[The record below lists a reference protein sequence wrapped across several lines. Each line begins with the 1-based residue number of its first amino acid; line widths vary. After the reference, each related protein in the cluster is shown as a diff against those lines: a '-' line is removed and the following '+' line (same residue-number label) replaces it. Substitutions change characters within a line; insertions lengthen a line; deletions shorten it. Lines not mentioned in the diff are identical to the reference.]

1 MPDVTLRPLSFG
13 EILDQAFSL
22 FRRLFVPLVL
32 VQIICTGVIIPLQL
46 FVAAG
51 GRQFSALYLVTL
63 LINMIASALA
73 SAAVALL
80 ISENY
85 LGRTLSAGGALKLAV
100 PKIGPVILLSMALG
114 LVLIVSAIPAG
125 IAFVSGMAMLAP
137 LGMGTAGAATLE
149 RLPMAGGLV
158 LAGFALLLVPLA
170 VFAGLAVSTPALV
183 IEDIGAGSALQRSW
197 ALTRRFRLRTI
208 GLLLLTAI
216 LIGIP
221 FMGVTLIVTMFAGE
235 VAILLAQALSI
246 LVLLMLTPL
255 IYCVLTLL
263 YYDLR
268 VRKEG
273 FDLQVL
279 ADSLAA

>member
-1 MPDVTLRPLSFG
+1 MPDLTLRPLRFG
-13 EILDQAFSL
+13 EIMDQAFNL

-32 VQIICTGVIIPLQL
+32 VQIICTGVVIPLQI
-46 FVAAG
+46 FVTAS
-51 GRQFSALYLVTL
+51 GRQFSALYLVAM
-63 LINMIASALA
+63 LINVVASALA

-85 LGRTLSAGGALKLAV
+85 LGRSLGAVGALKLAV
-100 PKIGPVILLSMALG
+100 PKIGPVMLLSMALG
-114 LVLIVSAIPAG
+114 LVLIVAALPAG
-125 IAFVSGMAMLAP
+125 IAFASGVTMLAP
-137 LGMGTAGAATLE
+137 LGMGTAGTASLDQ
-149 RLPMAGGLV
+149 LPMAAGLI
-158 LAGFALLLVPLA
+158 LTGFALLLLPLA

-183 IEDIGAGSALQRSW
+183 LEDIGAGAALQRSW

-208 GLLLLTAI
+208 ALLLLTAI

-221 FMGVTLIVTMFAGE
+221 FMGVTFFLTMFASAG
-235 VAILLAQALSI
+235 ALLLAQALAM
-246 LVLLMLTPL
+246 LVLMMLTPL

-279 ADSLAA
+279 ADSLIA

>member
-1 MPDVTLRPLSFG
+1 MTNVTLRPISFG
-13 EILDQAFSL
+13 EILDQAVSL

-51 GRQFSALYLVTL
+51 GRQFSALYLVTV

-85 LGRTLSAGGALKLAV
+85 LGRSLGAGGALKLAL

-125 IAFVSGMAMLAP
+125 IAFASGMAILVP
-137 LGMGTAGAATLE
+137 LGTGTAATAGLD
-149 RLPMAGGLV
+149 RLPMAAGLM
-158 LAGFALLLVPLA
+158 LTGFALLLVPLA

-183 IEDIGAGSALQRSW
+183 IENIGAGAALQRSW
-197 ALTRRFRLRTI
+197 SLTRRFRLRTI

-221 FMGVTLIVTMFAGE
+221 FLGVTLLVTMLPSDA
-235 VAILLAQALSI
+235 AILLAQALSL
-246 LVLLMLTPL
+246 LVLLILTPL

>member
-1 MPDVTLRPLSFG
+1 MPATLRPLSFG

-51 GRQFSALYLVTL
+51 GQQFSALYLVTI

-85 LGRTLSAGGALKLAV
+85 LGRSLSAGGALRLAV

-114 LVLIVSAIPAG
+114 VVLIVSAIPAG
-125 IAFVSGMAMLAP
+125 IAFASGMAILVP
-137 LGMGTAGAATLE
+137 LGTGAAGPAALDQ
-149 RLPMAGGLV
+149 LPMVAGLM
-158 LAGFALLLVPLA
+158 LTGFALLLLPLA

-183 IEDIGAGSALQRSW
+183 IEDIGAGTALQRSW
-197 ALTRRFRLRTI
+197 SLTRRFRLRAI

-221 FMGVTLIVTMFAGE
+221 FMGVTFLVTMFASE
-235 VAILLAQALSI
+235 AAMLLAQALSI
-246 LVLLMLTPL
+246 LVLLILTPL

>member
-1 MPDVTLRPLSFG
+1 MTNVTLRPISFG

-51 GRQFSALYLVTL
+51 GRQFSALYLVTV

-85 LGRTLSAGGALKLAV
+85 LGRSLGAGGALKLAL

-125 IAFVSGMAMLAP
+125 IAFASGMAILVP
-137 LGMGTAGAATLE
+137 LGTGTAATAGLD
-149 RLPMAGGLV
+149 RLPMAAGLM
-158 LAGFALLLVPLA
+158 LTGFALLLVPLA

-183 IEDIGAGSALQRSW
+183 IENIGAGAALQRSW
-197 ALTRRFRLRTI
+197 SLTRRFRLRTI

-221 FMGVTLIVTMFAGE
+221 FLGVTLLVTMLPSDA
-235 VAILLAQALSI
+235 AILLAQALSL
-246 LVLLMLTPL
+246 LVLLILTPL

>member
-137 LGMGTAGAATLE
+137 LGMGTAGATTLE

>member
-114 LVLIVSAIPAG
+114 LVLFVSAIPAG

>member
-1 MPDVTLRPLSFG
+1 MPDVSLRPLRFG
-13 EILDQAFSL
+13 EIMDQAFNL

-32 VQIICTGVIIPLQL
+32 VQIICTGVVIPLQL
-46 FVAAG
+46 FVTASG
-51 GRQFSALYLVTL
+51 EQFSALYLLTL
-63 LINMIASALA
+63 LINMVASALA

-85 LGRTLSAGGALKLAV
+85 LGRSLGALDALKLAV

-114 LVLIVSAIPAG
+114 LVLLVAALPAG
-125 IAFVSGMAMLAP
+125 SAFISGMSILAP
-137 LGMGTAGAATLE
+137 LGMGTAGPAALD
-149 RLPMAGGLV
+149 RLPVAAGLI
-158 LAGFALLLVPLA
+158 LIGFVLLVIPLV

-183 IEDIGAGSALQRSW
+183 IEDIGAGSAMQRSW
-197 ALTRRFRLRTI
+197 SLTRKFRLRTI

-216 LIGIP
+216 LIMIP
-221 FMGVTLIVTMFAGE
+221 FMGVTLVLSMFGSAG
-235 VAILLAQALSI
+235 AILLAQALSI
-246 LVLLMLTPL
+246 LVILMLTPL
-255 IYCVLTLL
+255 LYCVLTLL

-279 ADSLAA
+279 ADSLVA

>member
-1 MPDVTLRPLSFG
+1 MPATLRPLSFG

-51 GRQFSALYLVTL
+51 GQQFSALYLVTI

-85 LGRTLSAGGALKLAV
+85 LGRSLSAGGALRLAV

-114 LVLIVSAIPAG
+114 VVLIVSAIPAG
-125 IAFVSGMAMLAP
+125 IAFASGMAILVP
-137 LGMGTAGAATLE
+137 LGTGAAGPAALDQ
-149 RLPMAGGLV
+149 LPMVAGLM
-158 LAGFALLLVPLA
+158 LTGFALLLLPLA

-183 IEDIGAGSALQRSW
+183 IEDIGAGTALQRSW
-197 ALTRRFRLRTI
+197 SLTRRFRLRAI

-221 FMGVTLIVTMFAGE
+221 FMGVTFLVTMFASE
-235 VAILLAQALSI
+235 AAMLLAQALSI

>member
-1 MPDVTLRPLSFG
+1 MPATLRPLSFG

-51 GRQFSALYLVTL
+51 GQQFSALYRVTI

-85 LGRTLSAGGALKLAV
+85 LGRSLSAGGALRLAV

-114 LVLIVSAIPAG
+114 VVLIVSAIPAG
-125 IAFVSGMAMLAP
+125 IAFASGMAILVP
-137 LGMGTAGAATLE
+137 LGTGAAGPAALDQ
-149 RLPMAGGLV
+149 LPMVAGLM
-158 LAGFALLLVPLA
+158 LTGFALLLLPLA

-183 IEDIGAGSALQRSW
+183 IEDIGAGTALQRSW
-197 ALTRRFRLRTI
+197 SLTRRFRLRAI

-221 FMGVTLIVTMFAGE
+221 FMGVTFLVTMFASE
-235 VAILLAQALSI
+235 AAMLLAQALSI
-246 LVLLMLTPL
+246 LVLLILTPL